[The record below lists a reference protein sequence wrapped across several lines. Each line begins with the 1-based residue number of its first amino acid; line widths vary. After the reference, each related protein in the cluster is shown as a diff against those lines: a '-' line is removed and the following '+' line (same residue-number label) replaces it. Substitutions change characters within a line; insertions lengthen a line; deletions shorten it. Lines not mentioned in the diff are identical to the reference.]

1 MRGQLC
7 SISGGNYEK
16 QIHHILKK
24 CCINRKPFHTQ
35 TEDELGGSSSKN
47 DIECNF
53 NSTYDIGIEVKK
65 YNTPDWMQCSVHYN
79 EYDKKWIPSIRG
91 KNTSGAQHIFN
102 NILSGVSFFN
112 GQIPIF
118 YEKKITHEEWIE
130 IKKESDTWNDYY
142 MSIPNDTIRRLYH
155 EKGCQYIQISDGFGL
170 YHLGE
175 DVCNFQV
182 PIFELKQQMRVRTK
196 VHTRKNKD
204 GYCSLSVTVACQPKN
219 INSLPISQ
227 YSLDD
232 VNKLPPNLSYM
243 SDAPYNN
250 NFG

>member
-24 CCINRKPFHTQ
+24 CLINGSSFHTQ
-35 TEDELGGSSSKN
+35 SEDELGGSSSKN

-53 NSTYDIGIEVKK
+53 NSLHDIGIEVKK
-65 YNTPDWMQCSVHYN
+65 YKTPDWMQCSIHYN
-79 EYDKKWIPSIRG
+79 EPDKQWSASIMG
-91 KNTSGAQHIFN
+91 KNTDGTRHIFN
-102 NILSGVSFFN
+102 NILSGIYLFD

-118 YEKKITHEEWIE
+118 YEKKITHEEWVE
-130 IKKESDTWNDYY
+130 IKKESRTWNDYY

-155 EKGCQYIQISDGFGL
+155 EKGCQYIQISDGYGL

-175 DVCNFQV
+175 DICNFNV
-182 PIFELKQQMRVRTK
+182 PIFEVEQQMRVRTK
-196 VHTRKNKD
+196 IHTRKDKD
-204 GYCSLSVTVACQPKN
+204 GYCSLSVTIACQPKN
-219 INSLPISQ
+219 INSLPISP

-232 VNKLPPNLSYM
+232 VTRLPPNLSYVPSM
-243 SDAPYNN
+243 TDNN
-250 NFG
+250 NF